1 MSAKEFCENIL
12 KNGQLQ
18 KLKSAPKGIGRL
30 DPDMFY
36 GLDWDEKIKGKY
48 PQRGVTNETPYDND
62 GMGGYATNGIPDTS
76 NNPYFGVL

>member
-1 MSAKEFCENIL
+1 
-12 KNGQLQ
+12 
-18 KLKSAPKGIGRL
+18 
-30 DPDMFY
+30 MFY